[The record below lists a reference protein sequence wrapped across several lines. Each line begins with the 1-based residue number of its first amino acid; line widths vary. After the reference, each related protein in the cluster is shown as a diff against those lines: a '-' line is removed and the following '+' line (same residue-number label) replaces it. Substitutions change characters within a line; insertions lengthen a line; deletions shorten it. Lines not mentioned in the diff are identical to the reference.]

1 MSVTWELVRRV
12 SSRTLSQP
20 YCLRNSGGM
29 GLCSQCLITWT
40 PVYSTQRSRSNIT
53 CALELSH
60 SLVSIFC
67 FPLQTMLRI
76 RLFKKNCLCLHT
88 FIHLETNH
96 RHTTWEGTGKRHS
109 ISFLKLAS
117 EVWHSHE
124 WYNVQSRPLG
134 RHRYSS
140 WNSRMAS
147 VYGSLHFEDYL
158 LFFFFP
164 TGIR

>member
-1 MSVTWELVRRV
+1 M
-12 SSRTLSQP
+12 
-20 YCLRNSGGM
+20 
-29 GLCSQCLITWT
+29 
-40 PVYSTQRSRSNIT
+40 YSTRRSRSNIT
-53 CALELSH
+53 CALERSH

-76 RLFKKNCLCLHT
+76 RLFKKIACACTPLFTWRQTTDILHEKVQEKG
-88 FIHLETNH
+88 FLYL
-96 RHTTWEGTGKRHS
+96 
-109 ISFLKLAS
+109 SFLKLAS
-117 EVWHSHE
+117 EDRHSHE

-134 RHRYSS
+134 RQRCSS
-140 WNSRMAS
+140 WNPRMAS